1 MTYNI
6 YYKKLNTRLF
16 LLIFSKILNSDY
28 LILDKLL
35 KVIYALKRV
44 RPKIINVGG
53 IPIKR
58 FLPNDSNLMI
68 GS

>member
-53 IPIKR
+53 IPIKH
-58 FLPNDSNLMI
+58 F
-68 GS
+68 